1 MEHTCDLL
9 IIGAGPAGVSA
20 ALHLLQLDPTWKDR
34 LLVLEKA
41 AHPRPK
47 LCGGGLTNPGLQ
59 ILRDLGFEL
68 PLPLP
73 HEDIQDVHLAYS
85 GRAIHVRGQP
95 QFAVFHRPELDAY
108 LADQA
113 RRKGVTILENQPVEK
128 LVVESQG
135 VVVAT
140 PGGFFRS
147 RAVVGADGSKGVT
160 QRYVNRGR
168 GGKRVARLL
177 EVHEP
182 GLEHPP
188 AFVEQSAYF
197 DFTPLRD
204 RLQGYFWEFPFR
216 LAGKPAFNYGVYDAR
231 LARWRPKADLPGVLS
246 RSMAERRASLP
257 DFKLEGHPIN
267 LFRPF
272 NRIAVPRLLLVGD
285 AAGVDPL
292 FGEGIAPAL
301 GYGQVAA
308 RTLQRAFGQGEFSF
322 RNYRRD
328 VLASE
333 LGRYLL
339 LRWGVAWWGYRLGW
353 SPVFMHALWT
363 MGAILARLWPEPPHL
378 FLEGP
383 NLSKAPK

>member
-1 MEHTCDLL
+1 VEASCDLL
-9 IIGAGPAGVSA
+9 IIGAGPAGIST
-20 ALHLLQLDPTWKDR
+20 ALHLIQLDPTWRER

-47 LCGGGLTNPGLQ
+47 LCGGGLTHSGLQ
-59 ILRDLGFEL
+59 ILGDLGFEL

-73 HEDIQDVHLAYS
+73 HEDIQDVQLAYS
-85 GRAIHVRGQP
+85 GRTIHVRGKP

-113 RRKGVTILENQPVEK
+113 RQKGVTILENQPVEK
-128 LVVESQG
+128 LAVESQG

-140 PGGFFRS
+140 PGGLFRS

-177 EVHEP
+177 EVHAP
-182 GLEHPP
+182 GSGAAP
-188 AFVEQSAYF
+188 AFAEQSAYF
-197 DFTPLRD
+197 EFTPLGD

-216 LAGKPAFNYGVYDAR
+216 LGGQPAFNYGVYDAR
-231 LARWRPKADLPGVLS
+231 LARWRPKADLPRVLS
-246 RSMAERRASLP
+246 KSMAERCGYP
-257 DFKLEGHPIN
+257 QDCKLESHPIN
-267 LFRPF
+267 LFRPR
-272 NRIAVPRLLLVGD
+272 NRFAVPRLLLVGD
-285 AAGVDPL
+285 AAGADPL

-301 GYGQVAA
+301 RYGQVAA
-308 RTLQRAFGQGEFSF
+308 RTLQGAFEQEEFSF

-328 VLASE
+328 VLASD

-339 LRWGVAWWGYRLGW
+339 LRWAVAWWGYRLGW
-353 SPVFMHALWT
+353 SSLFMHSLWT
-363 MGAILARLWPEPPHL
+363 FGDILARLWPEPPSL
-378 FLEGP
+378 YP
-383 NLSKAPK
+383 R